1 MTFKIFNMKK
11 VIIITALTV
20 LAASCQR
27 LELSKPLQYGSL
39 SVAMDAEVKVEAVTK
54 AAATPEDLPN
64 YNVKVIGQ
72 NQTSHYDG
80 LYSAFQPL
88 KLPLGTTYT
97 VSAENCTAEEAVSGY
112 GHKRLM
118 GTKDVTLSYEKPNQT
133 VNLDC
138 VLVNSLISI
147 IFDSSVTGVFDDLKV
162 TVKSGTRSVEI
173 KESEAVREA
182 WFNPAAISWTI
193 SGVSKATGKT
203 VSQEGSRTLDA
214 RQNLK
219 ITVKVTYS
227 DGLISVI
234 PGISID
240 KISELKENKNDIN
253 PYN

>member
-1 MTFKIFNMKK
+1 MKK
-11 VIIITALTV
+11 VFHLAIIAA
-20 LAASCQR
+20 LAAGCQT
-27 LELSKPLQYGSL
+27 LDIHQSMGSL
-39 SVAMDAEVKVEAVTK
+39 SVSLEPEVNVEVKACDENDTDNYTVSVTSASAVSG
-54 AAATPEDLPN
+54 LP
-64 YNVKVIGQ
+64 YK
-72 NQTSHYDG
+72 
-80 LYSAFQPL
+80 SAFKDFKPL
-88 KLPLGTTYT
+88 SLPMGTYT

-118 GTKDVTLSYEKPNQT
+118 GTKDVPLSYEKPNQT

-147 IFDSSVTGVFDDLKV
+147 IFDPSVAGVFDDLKV
-162 TVKSGTRSVEI
+162 TVKSGTGTETRSVEI
-173 KESEAVREA
+173 KEGDAVREA

-203 VSQEGSRTLDA
+203 VSQEDGRTLDA

-227 DGLISVI
+227 DGMISVGPEI
-234 PGISID
+234 IID
-240 KISELKENKNDIN
+240 KNISKSDENKNDIN